1 MIRNANRNISVSKGH
16 GYTVEKVKYAL
27 DFINSSNRNKTLDDW
42 VAVYNHIKGTNETA
56 QGCQACK
63 AAKFTAAVRNY
74 AQYGYLTL
82 INEGHK
88 PEEFTNQPKVEEPVE
103 EVSAETYVEEKK
115 VEELNE
121 TSAEACNEEQQVP
134 ELFNEVKPLFNEV
147 KPLAEATENDC
158 EPEKQ
163 SETVVEETSP
173 ETCNDQEQ
181 VEEVAEDQQQWEKL
195 DESIIE
201 QGVDAVIEKI
211 SETPIKKRGRKAKK

>member
-42 VAVYNHIKGTNETA
+42 VSVYNHIKGTNETA

-88 PEEFTNQPKVEEPVE
+88 PEEFTNQPSAILQSAKVEEPVE

-134 ELFNEVKPLFNEV
+134 ELFNEVKPL
-147 KPLAEATENDC
+147 AEATENDC

-163 SETVVEETSP
+163 SKPVV
-173 ETCNDQEQ
+173 
-181 VEEVAEDQQQWEKL
+181 
-195 DESIIE
+195 
-201 QGVDAVIEKI
+201 
-211 SETPIKKRGRKAKK
+211 KKRGRKAKK

>member
-88 PEEFTNQPKVEEPVE
+88 PEEFTNQPKVEEPCTVFTE
-103 EVSAETYVEEKK
+103 NENST
-115 VEELNE
+115 E

-134 ELFNEVKPLFNEV
+134 ELFNEVKPL
-147 KPLAEATENDC
+147 AEATENDC

-163 SETVVEETSP
+163 SKPVAAFGTNVEQPVV
-173 ETCNDQEQ
+173 
-181 VEEVAEDQQQWEKL
+181 
-195 DESIIE
+195 
-201 QGVDAVIEKI
+201 
-211 SETPIKKRGRKAKK
+211 KKRGRKAKK

>member
-16 GYTVEKVKYAL
+16 GYTVEKVKYAI
-27 DFINSSNRNKTLDDW
+27 DFINASNRTKTLEDW
-42 VAVYNHIKGTNETA
+42 VNAYNHIKGTNETA
-56 QGCQACK
+56 KGCQACK

-88 PEEFTNQPKVEEPVE
+88 PEEFKDKVEEPVKE
-103 EVSAETYVEEKK
+103 DS
-115 VEELNE
+115 
-121 TSAEACNEEQQVP
+121 
-134 ELFNEVKPLFNEV
+134 
-147 KPLAEATENDC
+147 EATENGC
-158 EPEKQ
+158 ETEKQ
-163 SETVVEETSP
+163 SETVAEETSP

-211 SETPIKKRGRKAKK
+211 SETPIKKRTKKTKK